1 MESTRELREEKIV
14 EEAEAVLS
22 NDHFINNAAQI
33 VNQVKAK
40 HGIDV
45 DLKLVRRVFRT
56 DLDLRFKK
64 MKRVAF

>member
-1 MESTRELREEKIV
+1 MESDRKLREEKIA

-22 NDHFINNAAQI
+22 NDHFIYNAAQI
-33 VNQVKAK
+33 AKLVKAK
-40 HGIDV
+40 HDIDV

-64 MKRVAF
+64 MKTVAF